1 MMNPTSGYQN
11 EKESAVLTG
20 LIIGV
25 ATLIPFIYITWLAN
39 SVVLL
44 AEAFRSGNET
54 FAIFLSWISLK
65 LIHKHPER
73 FRNPELKTALVTG
86 IIMLISAFIVIF
98 IAYQRFLE
106 PQVISF
112 TGGVLGMGAA
122 LFSATINGWLWQKNL
137 HIARKTG
144 SKIMKAQWILF
155 RTKFLINICV
165 LLTMLATILLKT
177 FEIII
182 FLDAVVSVL
191 LAVFI
196 VFSAFKILLNH
207 ETIKIP

>member
-1 MMNPTSGYQN
+1 MSNPGYQK
-11 EKESAVLTG
+11 EKERSVLTG
-20 LIIGV
+20 LLIGI

-44 AEAFRSGNET
+44 AEAVRSGNET
-54 FAIFLSWISLK
+54 FAIFLSWISLR

-73 FRNPELKTALVTG
+73 FRNTEQKAVLVTG

-98 IAYQRFLE
+98 IAYQRILE
-106 PQVISF
+106 PKMISF

-137 HIARKTG
+137 HIARKSD

-165 LLTMLATILLKT
+165 LLTMLATIILKT
-177 FEIII
+177 YETII

-191 LAVFI
+191 LAIFI
-196 VFSAFKILLNH
+196 VYSAFKILRKHDTH
-207 ETIKIP
+207 ETR